1 MLRNGDLENVHR
13 GLQKGVVR
21 AAHPRTTNIRECPP
35 PPGPYVRVHELS
47 SVRVVFGNCLLAR
60 ESYVCAMLSTLL
72 PLWNVGNVC
81 AGKRNADAQEIPH
94 IRAIHMTYRHIFV
107 GNGKRTPYSCPS
119 TGHPHFV
126 GNVALATGKT
136 IPHSSI
142 HIIGGNVGIKL
153 EDHIIAGK

>member
-1 MLRNGDLENVHR
+1 MGTGTEMLHNWDLENGHR
-13 GLQKGVVR
+13 GLKKGVVR
-21 AAHPRTTNIRECPP
+21 AAHPRTTNICECPPPP

-94 IRAIHMTYRHIFV
+94 IRAIHMTYRHIRWQWQENPLFLPLHRPPTFRWECCV
-107 GNGKRTPYSCPS
+107 GNWQDNPTFA
-119 TGHPHFV
+119 HPH
-126 GNVALATGKT
+126 NRWERWHL
-136 IPHSSI
+136 I
-142 HIIGGNVGIKL
+142 N
-153 EDHIIAGK
+153 